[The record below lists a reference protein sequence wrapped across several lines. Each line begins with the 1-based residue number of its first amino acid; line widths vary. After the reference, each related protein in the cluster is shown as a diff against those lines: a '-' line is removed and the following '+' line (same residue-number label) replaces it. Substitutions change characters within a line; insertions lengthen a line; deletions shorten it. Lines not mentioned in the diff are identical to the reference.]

1 MVLVGCTDGPV
12 VWRDG
17 AFHKV
22 TAPDAYARTGNSAES
37 PVSPVVMTDY
47 KTDPDADLE
56 RPTRVALVD
65 TLTAELSLG
74 ELGSSYWF
82 RSLARGAHGEA
93 LVLTYDGAIQV
104 IDPATKQVTAPIP
117 AIAPWTEHEEW
128 QQPGP
133 AIKVAG
139 HLAYVTDQANRK
151 LVVVDLEARAVS
163 HTIELDHQ
171 PTEIAVTTGLPLDEH
186 HHG

>member
-1 MVLVGCTDGPV
+1 M
-12 VWRDG
+12 
-17 AFHKV
+17 
-22 TAPDAYARTGNSAES
+22 
-37 PVSPVVMTDY
+37 
-47 KTDPDADLE
+47 
-56 RPTRVALVD
+56 
-65 TLTAELSLG
+65 
-74 ELGSSYWF
+74 
-82 RSLARGAHGEA
+82 
-93 LVLTYDGAIQV
+93 